1 MMRSMFSGVSG
12 LRVHQTRMDVI
23 GNNIANVNTV
33 GYKSTSAQFAE
44 SFSQVMRGAGSPQGG
59 LGGTNPQQ
67 IGLGVQV
74 AALDVNHNKGSAQR
88 TDKPLDLMIDGNG
101 FFCVTNDPNY
111 ENKYY
116 TRAGNFTTDVFG
128 NVVTPSGFKLL
139 GFDGKPIVVDKT
151 KTRTGSATSNVE
163 IVGNMN
169 ELAKL
174 SEEDVT
180 DKIAFETSMKV
191 FDSLGTAHT
200 ININFGQR
208 LEYATPNPNPTE
220 RGFLR
225 AIQFQNDNIIS
236 PEAVAAADAAAAATA
251 DANAGIFTDK
261 VKIDGKEQDTKVL
274 GKLDR
279 ANLTTDEH
287 APANVYYAKF
297 DEFGTFQGIVKSDGG
312 NIAINIDET
321 KGKVG
326 LVTAIPTYVTDYKLS
341 MQPDGA
347 EPIEIKLFT
356 EANTT
361 TGDPAVN
368 AFSKLTHYSAE
379 SSSLGKRLN
388 GNASGFL
395 DNFNVSATGEIIGIF
410 TNGERESLG
419 QIALATFDNN
429 VGLQKI
435 GNNMFVDTVNSGAP
449 KIGKPGSGSY
459 GKIAPGAIEMSNVDL
474 SGEFTD
480 MITTQRGF
488 QANSRVVTTSDEML
502 QELVNLKR

>member
-67 IGLGVQV
+67 VGLGVQV
-74 AALDVNHNKGSAQR
+74 SALDVNHNKGSAQR
-88 TDKPLDLMIDGNG
+88 TDKPLDLMIDGGG
-101 FFCVTNDPNY
+101 FFCVTNDPNF

-139 GFDGKPIVVDKT
+139 GIDGKPIVVDKT
-151 KTRTGSATSNVE
+151 KTRTGTATSKIEV
-163 IVGNMN
+163 VGNMN
-169 ELAKL
+169 ELTRL
-174 SEEDVT
+174 PEDDMTVH
-180 DKIAFETSMKV
+180 KAFETSMKI

-200 ININFGQR
+200 VNINYGQR
-208 LEYATPNPNPTE
+208 LEYAVDNAGNTE

-225 AIQFQNDNIIS
+225 QIQFQND
-236 PEAVAAADAAAAATA
+236 ALTGDAAAGVFDGT
-251 DANAGIFTDK
+251 
-261 VKIDGKEQDTKVL
+261 VKIDGKDHPTKIL
-274 GKLDR
+274 GKLQR
-279 ANLTTDEH
+279 ANLTTDTA
-287 APANVYYAKF
+287 APADTYYAKF
-297 DEFGTFQGIVKSDGG
+297 DEFGTFQSIIKSDGS
-312 NIAINIDET
+312 NITMDPAN
-321 KGKVG
+321 KGM
-326 LVTAIPTYVTDYKLS
+326 VTAIPAVATDYKLT
-341 MQPDGA
+341 MQPAGA

-356 EANTT
+356 EATAT
-361 TGDPAVN
+361 EPAVN